1 MFSLLGLFQKLPCP
15 DRNNCKRPQCL
26 FSHRPD
32 ASETLSLNIPV
43 DEPKPTPAAGPSTST
58 SANLT
63 VPAKRPAL
71 SQPDLLRRPGSASNG
86 NAAPE
91 PPRKLQKTGPVS
103 KPVAVPTA
111 TTTSTGVPILKVN
124 AAQSQV
130 AIPVRQAMIKT
141 LYEHFVVLYQNI
153 LPSNPTLAAQHALK
167 QEEEVYRKST
177 KLTYRNAVIS
187 SVAALKR
194 RPVPD
199 KVSHPSVGTE
209 QELAERAEKRKSLE
223 SLQLTRAH
231 LEPLMLTV
239 EDMQKWGYVTE
250 IPEGPGGDRPSEEG
264 NTMKC
269 ERCKEQFLV
278 KRMELADEC
287 TFHWGRP
294 YSKQVNGE
302 RMRIYSCCGKP
313 TGESEGCHKGPH
325 VFYETKPEELH
336 ARHAFSPTRPPSTP
350 ESGSGSKDTV
360 LDVVALDCEMI
371 YTTGGMRVARVSV
384 VDGSGAEVF
393 DQLVR
398 MDDGVHVIDYNT
410 RFSGITPEEHAKAV
424 LTLSSIRQSLD
435 AFISSETI
443 LVGHALENDLKTLR
457 MIHHRVV
464 DTVALFPHPAG
475 APYRRALRD
484 IVKEHLGQVIQAGGA
499 AVGHSSVEDSIATL
513 DLVRWYVLNK
523 GITKP
528 VVKSKPKANSDKP
541 KEPAS

>member
-15 DRNNCKRPQCL
+15 DRNNCKRPRCL

-32 ASETLSLNIPV
+32 ASETLSLSIPL
-43 DEPKPTPAAGPSTST
+43 DGPKTAPTPGPSTSAGET
-58 SANLT
+58 KST

-71 SQPDLLRRPGSASNG
+71 SQADPAWRPGSTSNG
-86 NAAPE
+86 NAALE
-91 PPRKLQKTGPVS
+91 PPRKLQKTGLGN

-111 TTTSTGVPILKVN
+111 STTSTGVPILKVN

-141 LYEHFVVLYQNI
+141 LYEHFLVLYQNI
-153 LPSNPTLAAQHALK
+153 LPSNPTLASEHALK
-167 QEEEVYRKST
+167 QEEEVYKKST

-187 SVAALKR
+187 SVASLKR

-209 QELAERAEKRKSLE
+209 QDLVERAEKRKSLE
-223 SLQLTRAH
+223 SLQLTREY
-231 LEPLMLTV
+231 LEPLMLSLD
-239 EDMQKWGYVTE
+239 DMQKWGYITE
-250 IPEGPGGDRPSEEG
+250 IPEGPGGDKPSEEG

-269 ERCKEQFLV
+269 ERCRQQFLV
-278 KRMELADEC
+278 KRLELADEC

-302 RMRIYSCCGKP
+302 KMRIYSCCGKP
-313 TGESEGCHKGPH
+313 TADSEGCHKGPH
-325 VFYETKPEELH
+325 VFYETKPEDLH
-336 ARHAFSPTRPPSTP
+336 ARHAFSHTRPRNSSDSGPS
-350 ESGSGSKDTV
+350 SKDTA

-371 YTTGGMRVARVSV
+371 YTTGGMSVARVSV

-398 MDDGVHVIDYNT
+398 MDEGVHVIDYNT
-410 RFSGITPEEHAKAV
+410 RFSGITPEEYAKAV
-424 LTLSSIRQSLD
+424 LPLSSIRQSLD
-435 AFISSETI
+435 AFINSETI
-443 LVGHALENDLKTLR
+443 IAGHALENDLKTLR
-457 MIHHRVV
+457 MIHHRCV

-475 APYRRALRD
+475 SPFRRALRD
-484 IVKEHLGQVIQAGGA
+484 LVKEHLGQIIQAGGA
-499 AVGHSSVEDSIATL
+499 TVGHSSVEDSIATL

-523 GITKP
+523 GTTKP
-528 VVKSKPKANSDKP
+528 AVKSKATSNNSKKP
-541 KEPAS
+541 A